1 MPTAIRIRSK
11 ASPPKSALC
20 PILLKSG
27 FKQIKPA
34 MRKMNGA
41 QKVSQNK
48 LKTGEFVPKLPS
60 IWYPTVSHAGECRTD
75 SAQRSCSRLRRVFM
89 FVSEG
94 RERKKGEE
102 SWRHSEKHQA
112 KQSRTKGET
121 SNTNCRSQWP
131 HHTHLLSHPESRQL
145 LAQASK

>member
-1 MPTAIRIRSK
+1 MPTAFRVRSELALLNRHYVQFCWK
-11 ASPPKSALC
+11 MDSNRSNLLWGKWTVLKKSLRTNSRLENSFQSCHPFDIQLYHTLESA
-20 PILLKSG
+20 
-27 FKQIKPA
+27 KQ
-34 MRKMNGA
+34 
-41 QKVSQNK
+41 
-48 LKTGEFVPKLPS
+48 
-60 IWYPTVSHAGECRTD
+60 

-102 SWRHSEKHQA
+102 SWRHSEKHRA